1 MLIERGQAD
10 AIRLVRSTFSGG
22 GGVNSTPGAAT
33 VNEPAEMNAMGA
45 SGVPPMVFVDD
56 EGLEEQFLTE
66 DEDTPNILDTTAN
79 HVTTPVDTIPE
90 NQGTQQAQEEELDLQ
105 PSRGPREE
113 SLVNTIDQF
122 LDENYEDVLRTSN
135 IQTNFSLSASDRN
148 LTGCPVLPLGWI
160 VPDGMNRTL
169 EEIKDKKISNDCSP
183 GGGQAG
189 AVVLSLHRLEP
200 YYRTQFFL
208 VDLETGE
215 MFAYIRQQWRR
226 AGLYCSNQ
234 PFVVNDLVSKVE
246 RHGQATWAELE
257 AEQQTPLVDI
267 RRSSTQ
273 FEVPPLLPAM
283 DEPAIYILHPDV
295 MQVNTRKNYVRDRM
309 RAALI
314 YISEYME
321 TKRMMTEGRY
331 NNEELLVRL
340 RAVFG
345 HVDQVRDHIDR
356 ALQQDDA
363 HRRKR
368 DMRFLILPTR
378 FPRPESMGQGD
389 IAVWTN
395 WIREEMDKIMKQ
407 LEEER
412 DSRSDPDD
420 PFNGTANGVFLPLQ
434 DPLSLPPPVQTPK
447 RQENNSENTEPSQNL
462 WENVRRQNTVR

>member
-1 MLIERGQAD
+1 M
-10 AIRLVRSTFSGG
+10 VRST
-22 GGVNSTPGAAT
+22 VNSTPGAAT

-56 EGLEEQFLTE
+56 EGLMEQFLTE
-66 DEDTPNILDTTAN
+66 DEDTPNVLDTTAN
-79 HVTTPVDTIPE
+79 CVTTPVDTIPE

-148 LTGCPVLPLGWI
+148 LTGRPVLPLGWI
-160 VPDGMNRTL
+160 VPDGTNRTL
-169 EEIKDKKISNDCSP
+169 EEIKDKISNDCSP
-183 GGGQAG
+183 GGDQAE

-226 AGLYCSNQ
+226 AGLHCSNQ

-246 RHGQATWAELE
+246 HHGQATWAELE

-273 FEVPPLLPAM
+273 FEAPPPLPAM
-283 DEPAIYILHPDV
+283 DEPAVYILHPDV

-309 RAALI
+309 RATLI
-314 YISEYME
+314 YISEYIE

-345 HVDQVRDHIDR
+345 CVDQVRDHIDR

-395 WIREEMDKIMKQ
+395 WIREEMEEIMKQ

-420 PFNGTANGVFLPLQ
+420 PFNGTANGVFLHLQ

-447 RQENNSENTEPSQNL
+447 
-462 WENVRRQNTVR
+462 